1 MLRAKAAGGNPMS
14 YLFTSQRELPSF
26 VHLTA
31 EPLSGALG
39 ATISGVQLADDL
51 PQDVIDEIYRALLEF
66 KVIFF
71 RDQELDD
78 EQHLRLARKFGIPQG
93 PGSIPP
99 GGGVS
104 DDPPAA
110 HG

>member
-1 MLRAKAAGGNPMS
+1 MLRAKATGGSPMS

-26 VHLTA
+26 VHLKA

-39 ATISGVQLADDL
+39 ATISGVKLADDL
-51 PQDVIDEIYRALLEF
+51 GQDVIDEIYRALLEF

-78 EQHLRLARKFGIPQG
+78 EQHLRLARKFGWLRTRSCRRP
-93 PGSIPP
+93 
-99 GGGVS
+99 
-104 DDPPAA
+104 
-110 HG
+110 